1 MSGQLDCLVDGGTRH
16 GGEQAHGF
24 PNRAH
29 LATVADVPFPRR
41 ASSLLSLALVGLV
54 VVILPACDA
63 SSTPTSPS
71 TGRLVVAT
79 PRTILRS
86 GEVASL
92 TVTNSGTPVTTAVW
106 TTTDAS
112 VLTVSAAG
120 QATAGR
126 PGRVTVTATSGSA
139 QGSLSLRVV
148 PDVAGTW
155 SGGVVRVQLA
165 CAAASTTPVCAP
177 GASTGGTLTLR
188 LTQVGDQLTGSL
200 VDSAE
205 PTATVPLTGTL
216 QADDQVALAGSVSL
230 PSATPTLRVEA
241 STLRAAYDPTLAT
254 LTGSYTL
261 NVDRAGVPGALVS
274 DYRAQVQFRGA
285 RRP

>member
-1 MSGQLDCLVDGGTRH
+1 M
-16 GGEQAHGF
+16 
-24 PNRAH
+24 
-29 LATVADVPFPRR
+29 PFPRR
-41 ASSLLSLALVGLV
+41 ASTLLSLTVVALAV
-54 VVILPACDA
+54 VMLPACDS

-79 PRTILRS
+79 PRTILRA
-86 GEVASL
+86 GEVAPLS
-92 TVTNSGTPVTTAVW
+92 VTSGGTPITTVVW

-112 VLTVSAAG
+112 VLTVSTAG

-126 PGRVTVTATSGSA
+126 PGRVTVTATSGGS

-148 PDVAGTW
+148 PDVAGAW
-155 SGGVVRVQLA
+155 SGGTVRAQLA
-165 CAAASTTPVCAP
+165 CAASSTAPACAP

-205 PTATVPLTGTL
+205 PTATVPLTGTM
-216 QADDQVALAGSVSL
+216 QADDQLALAGTVSQ
-230 PSATPTLRVEA
+230 PPATPTLRVAA
-241 STLRAAYDPTLAT
+241 STLRATYDPTLAT

-261 NVDRAGVPGALVS
+261 DVDRAAVPGTLVS
-274 DYRAQVQFRGA
+274 DYRAQVQFRDA